1 MAEASPWIAVVDD
14 DPAVLK
20 ALSRLLRSH
29 SFRAQSF
36 GSGREFLAALPDGLP
51 ICLIVDLQMPEMDGL
66 ELQQHLVSNG
76 IEIPTILISAHG
88 DAASRSDEGTFVAS
102 LRKPL
107 QEDILFSAIDKA
119 IGRAGECQVATK

>member
-1 MAEASPWIAVVDD
+1 MAEPSPSIAIVDD

-29 SFRAQSF
+29 AFRARTY
-36 GSGREFLAALPDGLP
+36 GSGQEFLAALPAGLP
-51 ICLIVDLQMPEMDGL
+51 DCLIVDLQMPEMNGL

-76 IEIPTILISAHG
+76 IKIPTILITAYDDVALRDHRG
-88 DAASRSDEGTFVAS
+88 LVAS

-107 QEDILFSAIDKA
+107 QQQALFDAID
-119 IGRAGECQVATK
+119 RAVGGSRSAG